1 MNRPRPSGVII
12 KNVMIENGTI
22 RHAMNAA
29 QLDRLYVALEE
40 FIADCTT
47 AEYAENAESFKAIQT
62 LIHQRINNPDS
73 GTNQ

>member
-1 MNRPRPSGVII
+1 
-12 KNVMIENGTI
+12 
-22 RHAMNAA
+22 MNAA

-62 LIHQRINNPDS
+62 LIHQRINNPAS
-73 GTNQ
+73 GSNQ